1 MRLSLSPAATTAT
14 AQRSVADSEWAAAA
28 AWAASF
34 VVGRTTSLEPCA
46 RFLSGPHADGTA
58 HLLTREWRFVSAV
71 NAAATAATGPS
82 RSIAKEPLVKNP
94 EDFCLARRLVENAA
108 RAGGKQ
114 LSVSN
119 GGLAEIEPRE
129 GIQRHVTAA

>member
-1 MRLSLSPAATTAT
+1 MGGHRHRGRWPT
-14 AQRSVADSEWAAAA
+14 RSGRRRRRGLQALLWVAH
-28 AWAASF
+28 
-34 VVGRTTSLEPCA
+34 TTSLEPCA
-46 RFLSGPHADGTA
+46 RFLSGPHTDGTA
-58 HLLTREWRFVSAV
+58 HLLARERRFVSAV

-119 GGLAEIEPRE
+119 GGLAEIEPLE